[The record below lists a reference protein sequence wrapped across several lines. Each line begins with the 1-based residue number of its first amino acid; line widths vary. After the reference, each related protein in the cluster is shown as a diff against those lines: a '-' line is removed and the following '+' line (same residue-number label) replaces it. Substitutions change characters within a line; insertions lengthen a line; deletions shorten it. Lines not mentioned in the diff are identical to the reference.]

1 MALREVRKIGDEIL
15 RKKCRNVD
23 KVDGRIKEL
32 LADMAETMYHANGVG
47 LAANQVGILKRLI
60 VLDIEDEK
68 GLLKMINPEILE
80 SNGNQVTSEGCLSVP
95 GVNGNVVRPN
105 WLIVK
110 YTNELGEEV
119 KCEGSDLFARAVCHE
134 IDHLNGT
141 LFVDK
146 IEKEM

>member
-1 MALREVRKIGDEIL
+1 MALREIRKIGDEIL

-23 KVDGRIKEL
+23 KVDDRIKEL
-32 LADMAETMYHANGVG
+32 LEDMAETMYHANGVG

-68 GLLKMINPEILE
+68 GLLKMINPEIVE
-80 SNGNQVTSEGCLSVP
+80 FKGSQVTSEGCLSVP
-95 GVNGNVVRPN
+95 GVNGNVIRPN

-119 KCEGSDLFARAVCHE
+119 ECEGSDLFARAVCHE

-146 IEKEM
+146 IEKEV